1 MTKQLDKNSATTIT
15 KVLTESGIEADY
27 FAIHRLDEASGL
39 RVADTI
45 LADMFKFIT
54 DKYNSLNF
62 REIEQSSGDYTKFK
76 YKDMLDENLVTLQKI
91 YQASDDEGAAKYL
104 KVVSDMRE
112 IISWLIRRR
121 GDISYLYKK
130 RKGSIQMIYTSTV
143 AAIIYTIAALVSN
156 TIRCVTVDKDAD
168 MEVLFEEIPSAYKN
182 VHLKNVTSI
191 ASSLPE
197 FDRFIDA
204 SLKDTKKNLMEAA
217 SVGQIFDAGYRLAK
231 AGGKNAVNA
240 IFHGDS
246 DDAVKRR
253 ERVTSALSKA
263 ANSKVGKAAIGGA
276 MAVGAAVLV
285 WKSATIVFGI
295 IRSIVFTIYY
305 SRIAAKDALEINATL
320 LRANIEALEATP
332 GTKPKVIANQKKWLE
347 RLEKIALKF
356 ANDTDRGEV
365 LANREIER
373 ENKILDATDPQR
385 FTEDDYGNE
394 ILI

>member
-1 MTKQLDKNSATTIT
+1 MIKQLDKNSASTIA
-15 KVLTESGIEADY
+15 KVLTETGIGADY
-27 FAIHRLDEASGL
+27 FAIRRLDEASGL

-62 REIEQSSGDYTKFK
+62 REIEQSGGDYTKFK
-76 YKDMLDENLVTLQKI
+76 YKGMLDENLVTLQKI
-91 YQASDDEGAAKYL
+91 YQASDDDAASKYL
-104 KVVSDMRE
+104 KVVADMRA

-130 RKGSIQMIYTSTV
+130 RKGSVQMIYTSTV

-168 MEVLFEEIPSAYKN
+168 MEVLFDEIPSAYKN

-191 ASSLPE
+191 ASSIPE

-217 SVGQIFDAGYRLAK
+217 SVGQIFNAGYRLAK
-231 AGGKNAVNA
+231 AGGKGAVNA
-240 IFHGDS
+240 IFHGD
-246 DDAVKRR
+246 DDASVKRR
-253 ERVTSALSKA
+253 ERVTAALSKA
-263 ANSKVGKAAIGGA
+263 ANSKAGKVAIGGA

-285 WKSATIVFGI
+285 WKSATIIFGI
-295 IRSIVFTIYY
+295 VRSIIFTIYY
-305 SRIAAKDALEINATL
+305 SRIATKDALEINATL

-347 RLEKIALKF
+347 RLEKMALKF

-365 LANREIER
+365 LAIREIDR

>member
-1 MTKQLDKNSATTIT
+1 MIKQLDKNSASTIA
-15 KVLTESGIEADY
+15 KVLTETGIEADY

-62 REIEQSSGDYTKFK
+62 QEIEQSSGDYTKFK
-76 YKDMLDENLVTLQKI
+76 YKGMLDENLVTLQKI
-91 YQASDDEGAAKYL
+91 YQASDDDAASKYL
-104 KVVSDMRE
+104 KVVTDMRT
-112 IISWLIRRR
+112 IINWLIRRR
-121 GDISYLYKK
+121 GDVSYLYKK
-130 RKGSIQMIYTSTV
+130 RKGSVQMIYTSTV

-168 MEVLFEEIPSAYKN
+168 MEVLFDEIPSAYKN

-191 ASSLPE
+191 ASSIPE

-204 SLKDTKKNLMEAA
+204 SLKDTRKNLMEAA
-217 SVGQIFDAGYRLAK
+217 SVGQIFNAGYRLAK

-240 IFHGDS
+240 IFHGD
-246 DDAVKRR
+246 DDASVKRR
-253 ERVTSALSKA
+253 ERVTNALSKA
-263 ANSKVGKAAIGGA
+263 ANSKVGKVAIGGA

-285 WKSATIVFGI
+285 WKSATIIFGI

-305 SRIAAKDALEINATL
+305 SRIATKDALEINATL

-347 RLEKIALKF
+347 RLEKMALKF

-365 LANREIER
+365 LAIREIDR
-373 ENKILDATDPQR
+373 ENKILAATDPQR

>member
-1 MTKQLDKNSATTIT
+1 MIKQLDKNSASTIA
-15 KVLTESGIEADY
+15 KVLAETGIEADY

-76 YKDMLDENLVTLQKI
+76 YKGMLDENLATLQKI
-91 YQASDDEGAAKYL
+91 YQASDDDAASKYL
-104 KVVSDMRE
+104 KVVADMRA
-112 IISWLIRRR
+112 IINWLIRRR

-130 RKGSIQMIYTSTV
+130 RKGSVQMIYTSTV

-168 MEVLFEEIPSAYKN
+168 MEVLFDEIPSAYKN

-191 ASSLPE
+191 ASSIPE

-231 AGGKNAVNA
+231 AGGKGAVNA
-240 IFHGDS
+240 IFHGD
-246 DDAVKRR
+246 DDASVKRR
-253 ERVTSALSKA
+253 ERVTNALSKA
-263 ANSKVGKAAIGGA
+263 ANTKAGKAAIGGA

-285 WKSATIVFGI
+285 WKSATIIFGI

-347 RLEKIALKF
+347 RLEKMALKF

-365 LANREIER
+365 LAIREIDR

>member
-1 MTKQLDKNSATTIT
+1 MIKQLDKNSASTIA
-15 KVLTESGIEADY
+15 KILTETGIGADY

-62 REIEQSSGDYTKFK
+62 REIEQSGGDYTKFK
-76 YKDMLDENLVTLQKI
+76 YKGMLDENLVTLQKI
-91 YQASDDEGAAKYL
+91 YQASDDDAASKYL
-104 KVVSDMRE
+104 KVVTDMRT
-112 IISWLIRRR
+112 IINWLIRRR

-130 RKGSIQMIYTSTV
+130 RKGSVQMIYTSTV

-168 MEVLFEEIPSAYKN
+168 MEVLFDEIPSAYKN
-182 VHLKNVTSI
+182 VHLKNVISI
-191 ASSLPE
+191 ASSISE

-204 SLKDTKKNLMEAA
+204 SLKDTKKNIMEAA

-231 AGGKNAVNA
+231 AGGKGAVNA
-240 IFHGDS
+240 IFHGD
-246 DDAVKRR
+246 DDASVKRR
-253 ERVTSALSKA
+253 ERVTNALSKA
-263 ANSKVGKAAIGGA
+263 ANTKAGKVAIGGA

-285 WKSATIVFGI
+285 WKSATIIFGI

-347 RLEKIALKF
+347 RLEKMALKF

-365 LANREIER
+365 LAIREIDR